1 MNSWWPVQQF
11 VIKGFLV
18 SLGKPRRLWVQV
30 HFIDH
35 VARYH
40 PLRDFFHL
48 LGFVVKMKRLPVGG
62 TQWRHSGAILQLS
75 QLLLRVRSHHLFL
88 PEALR
93 ERSEE
98 RLELEIGRW
107 FVI

>member
-35 VARYH
+35 VTMYH

-48 LGFVVKMKRLPVGG
+48 LGFMVTLKMKRLPVGG
-62 TQWRHSGAILQLS
+62 TQLRYSGAILQLS
-75 QLLLRVRSHHLFL
+75 QLLLRVRSYHLFL
-88 PEALR
+88 PETLR
-93 ERSEE
+93 KRSEE

-107 FVI
+107 L